1 MVKWNFYY
9 HQKSPSSP
17 FGLFSCRKMDF
28 KSLIKETKQQ
38 LSPLA
43 ISLFNVAATTTS
55 LIDQTKFSPW
65 KKLMVYKT
73 NSVFRCRQF
82 YIQNGWTNCDP
93 SERKRIIGLRFF
105 VSKRASPCD
114 PCYWTEF
121 CFFFHTHDLQKSHS
135 FEASYIHFNEC
146 DEFSLTS

>member
-1 MVKWNFYY
+1 MVKSNFIITKSL
-9 HQKSPSSP
+9 HQVLLD
-17 FGLFSCRKMDF
+17 FFSCRKMDF

-55 LIDQTKFSPW
+55 LIDQTKFCPW

-73 NSVFRCRQF
+73 NSIFRCRQF

-105 VSKRASPCD
+105 LSKRASPCD

-121 CFFFHTHDLQKSHS
+121 YFFTRMTCKNPTVSRLLIS
-135 FEASYIHFNEC
+135 I
-146 DEFSLTS
+146 LTIATNSR